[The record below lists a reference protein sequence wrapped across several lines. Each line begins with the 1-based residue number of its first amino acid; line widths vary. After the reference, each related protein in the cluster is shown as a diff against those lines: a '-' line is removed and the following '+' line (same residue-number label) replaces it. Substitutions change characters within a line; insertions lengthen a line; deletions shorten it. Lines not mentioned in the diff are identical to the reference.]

1 MVMNPLGAVP
11 ILDGGTPRTIS
22 GYAKEIISGGMFV
35 AASGATGVVSS
46 GATSVATSD
55 IEFQNGASGAE
66 FTGIAMNTAASG
78 ALLTVATRG
87 VFIVP
92 TDATV
97 DAGVLV
103 RCDGQQVQ
111 ALGSIAGNLASQQPI
126 GRALTGGASGGFLLV
141 DIHG

>member
-1 MVMNPLGAVP
+1 MVMNPNGAVP
-11 ILDGGTPRTIS
+11 ILDGGCPRTIS

-46 GATSVATSD
+46 GADSVATSD
-55 IEFQNGASGAE
+55 IEFTHSASGGE

-78 ALLTVATRG
+78 GLITVATRG

-111 ALGSIAGNLASQQPI
+111 KVGSVAANLAPTQII